1 MDKIEKMSIPLGLQT
16 QSQTTTK
23 ENRLENNQKGGG
35 KKKNLK
41 VVNRPVTTMPKNLL

>member
-23 ENRLENNQKGGG
+23 ENTLADNQKGGG

-41 VVNRPVTTMPKNLL
+41 VVDRPITTMPKNLL